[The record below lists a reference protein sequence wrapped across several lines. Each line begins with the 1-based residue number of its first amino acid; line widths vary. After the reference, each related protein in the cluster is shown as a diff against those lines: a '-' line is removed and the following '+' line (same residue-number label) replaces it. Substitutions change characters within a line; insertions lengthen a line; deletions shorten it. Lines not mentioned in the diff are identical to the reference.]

1 MPLTHTSSFSS
12 TEGSKSLHTPKA
24 HPKASLDTPISPCSS
39 KDSDK
44 KLSPAFDKFD
54 EILSAVLSFQCG
66 IIPSKNPTFLLR
78 GQPSYNKLLSILKE
92 RDLQE
97 YFDTCL
103 RYQWSADSGELTLL
117 LMPPGPLHETFRSK
131 LDFGLQYRL
140 QGLAEQYPLLAPF
153 VESLDHVGRS
163 AVESEDKT
171 IRRSPDGQFR
181 CKDSEIPTL
190 VYEVTDSQSGVKL
203 SKVSQIYLERWPNEL
218 GAVIGFEFC
227 SNQNQKLGFAY
238 SARVFLWRADVIDDI
253 GDGEKNVFKRRKLLA
268 ADFRHKGQALPGSLD
283 IPFELFILPY
293 DRHLLPAEAA
303 TASIKID
310 FAVLNEWAARAE
322 RQQRIRG
329 LPKSPKAKV
338 VLKRKPPY
346 SEDDD
351 DDDRDNENSL
361 KR

>member
-1 MPLTHTSSFSS
+1 MPLTHTSSSS
-12 TEGSKSLHTPKA
+12 SNEGSKSLHTPKA
-24 HPKASLDTPISPCSS
+24 HEKASLDTPISPCSS

-44 KLSPAFDKFD
+44 KLTPAFDKFD
-54 EILSAVLSFQCG
+54 KILSAVLSFQRG
-66 IIPSKNPTFLLR
+66 IIPSENPTFLLR

-117 LMPPGPLHETFRSK
+117 LMSPDPLHETFRSK

-153 VESLDHVGRS
+153 VASLDH
-163 AVESEDKT
+163 
-171 IRRSPDGQFR
+171 
-181 CKDSEIPTL
+181 DSEIPTL

-218 GAVIGFEFC
+218 GAVIGFEFS

-268 ADFRHKGQALPGSLD
+268 TDFRHKGQALPGSLD
-283 IPFELFILPY
+283 IPFELFIPPY
-293 DRHLLPAEAA
+293 ERHLLPAEAA

-338 VLKRKPPY
+338 IIKRKAPD

-351 DDDRDNENSL
+351 DGDM
-361 KR
+361 KVF